1 MKKYEYVLQDGPKD
15 CGVCSL
21 LTIVRTY
28 GISRNFNRKTFYPN
42 PQRRCNYVHQ
52 RVRFRA
58 YLVIAYGGLVKRKKN
73 NIELYFGDRYT
84 IDHDNDYKVDVLES
98 EKNEKRLK
106 EIISSLFFMK
116 KKDFTSMKIKN
127 Q

>member
-1 MKKYEYVLQDGPKD
+1 MTKFG
-15 CGVCSL
+15 
-21 LTIVRTY
+21 TH
-28 GISRNFNRKTFYPN
+28 GISRDFNRKTFYPN
-42 PQRRCNYVHQ
+42 PPRRRNYVHQ

-58 YLVIAYGGLVKRKKN
+58 YLVIAYGGLEKRKKN

-106 EIISSLFFMK
+106 
-116 KKDFTSMKIKN
+116 
-127 Q
+127 